1 MSKASK
7 NKRVATKISGPVE
20 ERIVEISLQHPD
32 YGARRLS
39 PLLKQEK
46 ISVSPTTLYNIL
58 KRNGLQTREKRLAE
72 IKKQT
77 SAPKPSPKKPPA
89 QITDEVAERIV
100 EISLKNPD
108 YGARRLVP
116 LLEQEGILV
125 SASTVYTILKRNGL
139 QNRSMRLLQLKEQ
152 HVAEKPHPQPVAIPL
167 PADKLQR
174 FAEETVATSAPPR
187 VTPVPKAHEKA
198 TGKRS
203 WVLTLFNLL
212 LLGLLIILGIYT
224 VQNVRNVRLEPEAV
238 AAIEPASLIAAT
250 APEATIRP
258 LIDYRFIWERNLFN
272 ISKEKAP
279 VPKKEIAIEKLALA
293 GKDLGLKLVGTVV
306 ADDPAR
312 NRAIIHNR
320 SSRQQ
325 EAYQEGDQAGKVQIK
340 KIMRNKVV
348 ITSEKGDE
356 LLTVEIEDSG
366 KRASPSL
373 AQQWASRNL
382 PFQAQVPEG
391 IVPRAA
397 TRSIRLEREKVA
409 ASLANPDQLLQDMN
423 ISPYMQGDQPA
434 GFRLDRIP
442 PQNIF
447 REMGLRSRDVVV
459 GVNGEDITGPDQAVD
474 FFRTL
479 GEGGEVTIEIKRRH
493 RTRQIR
499 LNIE

>member
-32 YGARRLS
+32 YGARRLVA
-39 PLLKQEK
+39 LLKKET
-46 ISVSPTTLYNIL
+46 IIVSASAVYNIL
-58 KRNGLQTREKRLAE
+58 KRHSLQTREKRLAE
-72 IKKQT
+72 IKEQT
-77 SAPKPSPKKPPA
+77 EEPKPFPKKPPA
-89 QITDEVAERIV
+89 QITDEVAGRIV
-100 EISLKNPD
+100 QISLQNPE

-125 SASTVYTILKRNGL
+125 SVSSVYTILKRNGL
-139 QNRSMRLLQLKEQ
+139 QNRSMRLLKFEEQ
-152 HVAEKPHPQPVAIPL
+152 RFVETPHPQAVAITP
-167 PADKLQR
+167 PAEELQQV
-174 FAEETVATSAPPR
+174 AEETFVTSAAPR
-187 VTPVPKAHEKA
+187 VSPVPKAHEKA

-212 LLGLLIILGIYT
+212 LLGLLILLGIYT

-238 AAIEPASLIAAT
+238 ASIEPASLIAAT
-250 APEATIRP
+250 EPKAAFRP

-279 VPKKEIAIEKLALA
+279 APKKEIAIEKLALA

-312 NRAIIHNR
+312 NRAIIHNH

-348 ITSEKGDE
+348 ITTEKGDE
-356 LLTVEIEDSG
+356 LLTVELEDSG
-366 KRASPSL
+366 KRARSSM
-373 AQQWASRNL
+373 AQQWASKGL

-391 IVPRAA
+391 ELPRAA
-397 TRSIRLEREKVA
+397 TRSIRLEREEVA
-409 ASLANPDQLLQDMN
+409 ASLANPDQLLQDVN

-447 REMGLRSRDVVV
+447 RKMGLRSRDVVV

-479 GEGGEVTIEIKRRH
+479 GEGGEVTIQINRRH